1 MLTHQAKPLK
11 RNFTETVEWNIPEVR
26 EQLGSLEQMIAKSA
40 ERGVPAH
47 EVERDLFH
55 GLLRLGTKL
64 FGAFLKLVGPGDL
77 GEAATLDDGRVVSRL
92 PEQHTRRLLTVFGPF
107 DISRWVYA
115 QRDGQKIELAPT
127 DQRLQM
133 PEGELSYL
141 LQEWDQLLGVEHAF
155 GKVRD
160 TINTILRL
168 KQSVDTLERNNRQMS
183 ETVLEFHESQPPVKA
198 SEDAELLVVTEDNK
212 GIPMVRPPQ
221 EKPVGAHLKKGEKAN
236 KKQMACIG
244 CVYSVDRHVRTPEE
258 LVAIL
263 FRDPDRPHSKPPQ
276 AKQKRY
282 WAELTRTIDDGII
295 WPGQEMV
302 FAHMR
307 DEIEKR
313 RRPTQMLIHLC
324 DGQRSLETDRQAYLP
339 TDANT
344 VDILDLMHAIP
355 RLWDAAHVFHGEG
368 SKQASA
374 FVRERLLQFL
384 NGEVASVVRGL
395 RYLGTVRGLKGTIR
409 QRLNKACAFLK
420 ANEHRMRYDEYLKA
434 GYPIATGVIEGA
446 CRHVIKDRMER
457 AGMRWQVPG
466 AQAML
471 HLRAISASG
480 DWESYQQF
488 RIKSENQRLY
498 PNKRAVKDRDWTF
511 TLAI

>member
-1 MLTHQAKPLK
+1 MLTHQAKVLK
-11 RNFTETVEWNIPEVR
+11 RDFSETVEWNVPEVR
-26 EQLGSLEQMIAKSA
+26 EQLGSLEQWVAKSA
-40 ERGVPAH
+40 EQGASAH
-47 EVERDLFH
+47 EVERGLFD
-55 GLLRLGTKL
+55 GLLRLGTML

-77 GEAATLDDGRVVSRL
+77 GETATLDDGRVVPRL
-92 PEQHTRRLLTVFGPF
+92 PEQRTRRLLTVFGPF

-127 DQRLQM
+127 DQRLQL

-160 TINTILRL
+160 TMNTILRL
-168 KQSVDTLERNNRQMS
+168 KQSVDTLEHNNRQMS

-198 SEDAELLVVTEDNK
+198 SEEAELLVATEDNK

-221 EKPVGAHLKKGEKAN
+221 EKPVGAHRKKGEKAN

-244 CVYSVDRHVRTPEE
+244 CVYSVDPHVRTPEE
-258 LVAIL
+258 LVATL
-263 FRDPDRPHSKPPQ
+263 FRDPGRPQSKPPQ

-282 WAELTRTIDDGII
+282 WAHLTQEFDGILVG
-295 WPGQEMV
+295 GQDLV
-302 FAHMR
+302 FTHLS
-307 DEIEKR
+307 DEIKHR
-313 RRPTQMLIHLC
+313 RRPKQVLVHLC

-355 RLWDAAHVFHGEG
+355 RLWEAAHVFHGEG
-368 SKQASA
+368 SKEANA
-374 FVRERLLQFL
+374 FVRERLLRVL
-384 NGEVASVVRGL
+384 NGEVARVVHGL
-395 RYLGTVRGLKGTIR
+395 RYLGTVRRLKGAKR
-409 QRLNKACAFLK
+409 QQLRKACKFLK

-446 CRHVIKDRMER
+446 CRHIIKDRMER

-466 AQAML
+466 AEAML
-471 HLRAISASG
+471 NLRVVSASG
-480 DWESYQQF
+480 DWESFQRF
-488 RIKSENQRLY
+488 RTNSENQRLY
-498 PNKRAVKDRDWTF
+498 PNKRALTDIDWPF
-511 TLAI
+511 TLAA